1 MKRSLLAL
9 LLLFATGL
17 GLIAGPHP
25 CHARQAAP
33 KAAEKSC
40 HAQMKTPGPSTGP
53 SVSAQGGHDCCGT
66 GHGSLC
72 ENICQTAAVI
82 DAQLPTLT
90 MEPVAQTAAPV
101 LDRSLL
107 LFAHAIDH
115 IPLA

>member
-1 MKRSLLAL
+1 MPEGAMLR
-9 LLLFATGL
+9 T
-17 GLIAGPHP
+17 P
-25 CHARQAAP
+25 Q
-33 KAAEKSC
+33 AAEKSC

-90 MEPVAQTAAPV
+90 MELVAQTAAPV
-101 LDRSLL
+101 FDRSLP